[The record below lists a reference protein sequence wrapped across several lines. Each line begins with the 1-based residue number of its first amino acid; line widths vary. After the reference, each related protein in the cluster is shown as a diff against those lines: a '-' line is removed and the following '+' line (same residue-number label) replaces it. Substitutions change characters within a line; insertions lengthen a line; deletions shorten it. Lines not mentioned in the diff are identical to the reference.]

1 MSKSR
6 LIELLLWLVV
16 NQILFMEIYNY
27 VLSPL
32 LRREFDTSLL
42 PNIFSANK
50 MSPLQSYDK
59 SYYCSLYPSECS
71 QVQCGI
77 RAYNE
82 TAVYV
87 TTQNNSLVM
96 SDMGSYRF
104 PISLFPSLSVLD
116 NPLPIANSLS
126 SLSFPAVPKSNKRLL
141 IILTTCNH
149 LSYSILSLAAI
160 SRNDKSAY
168 DLLIIDDHS
177 TDGTQLYLRKHVLR
191 NCYALELT
199 CAL

>member
-32 LRREFDTSLL
+32 LRREVDTSLL

-126 SLSFPAVPKSNKRLL
+126 SLSFQLFPKATSDCLLYSQHAITCHIQFCRWQRYREMIRVPMICLSLMTTLL
-141 IILTTCNH
+141 TERNFTFENMYCAIVTH
-149 LSYSILSLAAI
+149 LS
-160 SRNDKSAY
+160 
-168 DLLIIDDHS
+168 
-177 TDGTQLYLRKHVLR
+177 
-191 NCYALELT
+191 
-199 CAL
+199 